1 MNFAHRALEITESMS
16 HKILSIDDVTHS
28 LQAWSE
34 AHPPG
39 GFQWTLQ

>member
-1 MNFAHRALEITESMS
+1 MNDVHRALEITEHIS
-16 HKILSIDDVTHS
+16 HNILSIDNVTYS

-39 GFQWTLQ
+39 GFHRTI